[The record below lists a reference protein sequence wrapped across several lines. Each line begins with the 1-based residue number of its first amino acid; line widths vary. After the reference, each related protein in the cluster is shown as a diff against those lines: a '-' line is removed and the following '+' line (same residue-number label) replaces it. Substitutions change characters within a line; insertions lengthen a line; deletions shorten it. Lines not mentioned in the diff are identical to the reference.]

1 MTVRPH
7 PANGMPNKETEQTTL
22 AGIITVAILGVI
34 ILCIVVYF
42 KFYRKFKRMKTELAH
57 VHYIADPIQNGK
69 LYQRLILSYIACQKE
84 FEHKV
89 NIEAKHCP
97 NLILDT

>member
-1 MTVRPH
+1 MSLFVFTGQECNVSSSVFTVTLRPDQ
-7 PANGMPNKETEQTTL
+7 PNRMPNEEAERTTL

-34 ILCIVVYF
+34 ILCIIVYF

-69 LYQRLILSYIACQKE
+69 LCNRIILSMKS
-84 FEHKV
+84 
-89 NIEAKHCP
+89 
-97 NLILDT
+97 